1 MQEEED
7 HPARFRLSF
16 DSFPDMAIFNE
27 RVFFC
32 GAGGCIGVGSHGTV
46 PAWFVII

>member
-7 HPARFRLSF
+7 HPARFQLSF

-27 RVFFC
+27 RVFFVEPE
-32 GAGGCIGVGSHGTV
+32 GVLELEVMGQFLLGL
-46 PAWFVII
+46 